1 MSTCPAMTAAAD
13 SNAKWLARTHSLR
26 AAVLPLLCNVWTLL
40 MCKGVIGCASA
51 FDTYLTLKYA
61 ASLPVYEQNP
71 IGRWL
76 MGLDAG
82 PEADTQQIAAFIT
95 AKFVGTVIVLL
106 TIQGLAFWRLRLAGL
121 VAVPVAAFQLLLVLH
136 LVFVRG

>member
-1 MSTCPAMTAAAD
+1 MLS
-13 SNAKWLARTHSLR
+13 S
-26 AAVLPLLCNVWTLL
+26 VWTLIA
-40 MCKGVIGCASA
+40 CKAVIGCASA

-61 ASLPVYEQNP
+61 TSLPTYEQNP

-82 PEADTQQIAAFIT
+82 PEASTQQIAAFIT

-106 TIQGLAFWRLRLAGL
+106 TIQGLAFWRLRLAGM

-136 LVFVRG
+136 LMFVRG